1 MATITAKGQPE
12 SQAIAPP
19 DSKQFLWSS
28 QATHLFPC
36 SAALWFSWS
45 ESSATIEADI
55 FASEFSVLNHYNQ
68 SCLRPFHVVL
78 SSWMAE
84 YKIFMNR
91 CLLAKHGNSFHSHC
105 NIETWIWSVGV
116 LLVLLQCPHE
126 ADIRHHGLGPR
137 PALTFI
143 LPERQSDFYHSNNT
157 PTTFKPSWQFLL
169 FLPVLL
175 SKGSQDDDTHANLK
189 LVRVN
194 YAIDPTTVCA
204 SIQPSSFPTSFN
216 IQRSIN
222 EPSIHEST
230 HRLNSVHQLQ
240 KSLWN
245 SYEFMYAYSHYLH
258 YLMIWYVNMS
268 TSYNW
273 CSMLPPCLDPDAT
286 CHEVK

>member
-28 QATHLFPC
+28 QATHLFLC

-105 NIETWIWSVGV
+105 NIQTWIWSAGV

-189 LVRVN
+189 LVRMN
-194 YAIDPTTVCA
+194 YAIDAKTVRA
-204 SIQPSSFPTSFN
+204 AIQEHPKIHQRAIYPWIHTSTELRSSTS
-216 IQRSIN
+216 
-222 EPSIHEST
+222 
-230 HRLNSVHQLQ
+230 NSV
-240 KSLWN
+240 SLWN
-245 SYEFMYAYSHYLH
+245 SHEFMYAYSHYLQ
-258 YLMIWYVNMS
+258 YLMICQYV
-268 TSYNW
+268 
-273 CSMLPPCLDPDAT
+273 
-286 CHEVK
+286 H